1 MAGESCAFR
10 WEAAAVRLL
19 DGSVVLFGVWT
30 LWCWTVQALGASF
43 HTLVL
48 LAWVP
53 LLAAAAALRWLPA
66 PDPACSG
73 AAAAMG
79 VVAKPEAEALQPR
92 ALVVA
97 AAVAGLVMVVAVAAG
112 KGAYPVYWVL
122 AVGVLVAAGLRARRD
137 APDPAAAADGARAPA
152 AAPPAVPALPAPL
165 TSAAPCHKGGG
176 AALVALFA
184 LCVLAAGVTL
194 AAHRPD
200 ADDSFYLNLVV
211 TALDRPAEPLLA
223 YDGLYGERGLPPFET
238 WYRLKSYEPLVAT
251 LSRLGGVDPKA
262 LYYLVFPAL
271 FAVLCVLAHWSALR
285 CLGGRPGAVAGA
297 AAVVLALLAW
307 GDVHQAF
314 GNFAFVRL
322 FQGKAVAVVVAVPAA
337 LSYAAGFCRAPG
349 ARTWMLLALVQ
360 AAAVGISGS
369 AVVAVPITALLLV
382 AAWSAAE
389 RRPALLLWGG
399 AAALPIAGFAAATV
413 ARMPLAQRLA
423 ISWADVTQL
432 PALST
437 LGLSAVLGTGPR
449 ARFALFALLL
459 APLLAAPGRRRRCA
473 IAYVL
478 ALLLAV
484 MNPWTPAL
492 AGRFVQRFLWR
503 IFWAVPFPLLIGLCA
518 QRLAT
523 LRRRRGA
530 APPAAPEPRAA
541 WPRSPRSPGWPDW
554 LPGAAAAAGF
564 SVIFACLP
572 GTWTLSPHDGTRLG
586 LPALKVPPEH
596 ELAATLIALSRPT
609 DLVLAPYDLAEW
621 VTTFRRHPRLIG
633 VRPDYYGAV
642 AGEGPRGIDERRR
655 LEALVGGPATSQPP
669 PPLAGDLALVAGRGV
684 DLVAV
689 DTSLPWAAPLA
700 SGLAAMCCAA
710 AAPPLLGERYALYRC
725 TRPRTAC

>member
-30 LWCWTVQALGASF
+30 SWCWTLQALGASF
-43 HTLVL
+43 DTLVS

-53 LLAAAAALRWLPA
+53 LLAAAAVLRWLPA
-66 PDPACSG
+66 PNSACSG
-73 AAAAMG
+73 AAAPQGA
-79 VVAKPEAEALQPR
+79 VAKLEAEALQPR
-92 ALVVA
+92 ALAVA
-97 AAVAGLVMVVAVAAG
+97 AAASGLVMVVAGAAG

-122 AVGVLVAAGLRARRD
+122 AVGVLVAAGVRARRD
-137 APDPAAAADGARAPA
+137 GPDNAAAADGARAPA
-152 AAPPAVPALPAPL
+152 AAPTAVSALPATL
-165 TSAAPCHKGGG
+165 TSAAPHDRGGG

-285 CLGGRPGAVAGA
+285 RLGGRPGAVAGA

-307 GDVHQAF
+307 GDVHQAY
-314 GNFAFVRL
+314 GNFAFVRM

-337 LSYAAGFCRAPG
+337 LSYAAGFCRTPG

-360 AAAVGISGS
+360 VAAVGISGS
-369 AVVAVPITALLLV
+369 AVVAVPTTALLLV

-389 RRPALLLWGG
+389 RRPALVLWAG
-399 AAALPIAGFAAATV
+399 AAALPVAGFAAATV

-437 LGLSAVLGTGPR
+437 SGLSAVLGTGPR

-459 APLLAAPGRRRRCA
+459 APLVAAPGRRRRLA

-503 IFWAVPFPLLIGLCA
+503 IFWAVPFPLLIGLCV

-523 LRRRRGA
+523 LRRRAA
-530 APPAAPEPRAA
+530 APQAPVPRAA
-541 WPRSPRSPGWPDW
+541 WPRSPGWPGW

-572 GTWTLSPHDGTRLG
+572 GTWTLSPRDGTRLG
-586 LPALKVPPEH
+586 LPAPKVPPEH
-596 ELAATLIALSRPT
+596 ELAATLVALSRPT

-633 VRPDYYGAV
+633 VRPEYYGAV

-669 PPLAGDLALVAGRGV
+669 PRLAGDVALVAGRGV

-700 SGLAAMCCAA
+700 SGLAAICCAA
-710 AAPPLLGERYALYRC
+710 TAPPLLGERYALYRC